1 MHVSVF
7 TWRTIEVSYL
17 LPQSQCFYRG
27 VEFSANLM
35 VLDTKGIDVILGM
48 ETLTRWGVRI
58 DCAQRS
64 VHLSASDGQEVTVS
78 ATEPSGFLHQMEA
91 RPTNCIRV
99 VSEFPDVFPEDLPE
113 EGRGVDEDISGSLC

>member
-1 MHVSVF
+1 MRSHTYCPRVSV
-7 TWRTIEVSYL
+7 SL
-17 LPQSQCFYRG
+17 RG
-27 VEFSANLM
+27 VEFCTDLM
-35 VLDTKGIDVILGM
+35 VLDTKGIDVILVM

-64 VHLSASDGQEVTVS
+64 VHLSASDGQEVTVR

-91 RPTNCIRV
+91 RPTDGIRV

-113 EGRGVDEDISGSLC
+113 ERRRVDEDLS